1 MDIEV
6 KNFGTIQD
14 AHVHIGGLT
23 VITGENDTG
32 KSTVG
37 KILFS
42 IVKAIARYEYDLEED
57 KDDRLLSI
65 AESLYFSIIRRN
77 INVST
82 HTKIRDLFHPKK
94 LVSQIKMDT
103 HATLAECYSTL
114 SQMLDNDELTDN
126 SFSGASNELEKM
138 RSIIEEPDDKV
149 SAMNRAIS
157 KAFFSEFRGEIVPKG
172 QFEALKPSVVVN
184 DGASPLIKINWV
196 SDTKFKFD
204 FDDELGYSDATYVES
219 PAIMQF
225 HNLTQ
230 MSKTLFE
237 LKSVTG
243 GRATVPLH
251 IKDLSNKLSDSIYN
265 LYAYNDLFHDQAEDI
280 HSQVSARIGHA
291 FNGEISYDN
300 EKFDFLLNREGYV
313 ISSSN
318 IASGVKSLGILDMII
333 KGGHAEDNNLL
344 ILDEPEVNLHPKW
357 QVLYCELI
365 CELVRS
371 GLDIIITTHSP
382 YIIDSLKHFSDKAR
396 VENSFYLA
404 MKNSNDSLTTF
415 IDITDNVSYA
425 IDLLAEPLHDL
436 NKDDF
441 DDF

>member
-1 MDIEV
+1 MDIQV

-14 AHVHIGGLT
+14 ANVHIGGLT

-65 AESLYFSIIRRN
+65 AENLYFTIIRRT
-77 INVST
+77 INLST
-82 HTKIRDLFHPKK
+82 NTHIRDLFHPKK
-94 LVSQIKMDT
+94 FIAQIKIDLNS
-103 HATLAECYSTL
+103 ALDERYNVL
-114 SQMLDNDELTDN
+114 SDMLENKN
-126 SFSGASNELEKM
+126 ISPVMFAGASTELE
-138 RSIIEEPDDKV
+138 RLRAIVEEPDDKL
-149 SAMNRAIS
+149 SAMTRAIS

-172 QFEALKPSVVVN
+172 QIEPLRPAVIVN
-184 DGASPLIKINWV
+184 DGASPLIRIDWV
-196 SDTKFKFD
+196 NDAKFKFD
-204 FDDELGYSDATYVES
+204 FQDELGYSDATYVES

-237 LKSVTG
+237 LKTASA
-243 GRATVPLH
+243 GRGTVPLH

-265 LYAYNDLFHDQAEDI
+265 LYAFNDLFDESYEDV
-280 HSQVSARIGHA
+280 HSKVSGRISAA
-291 FNGEISYDN
+291 FNGEISYDS
-300 EKFDFLLNREGYV
+300 EKLDFLLNRDGYV
-313 ISSSN
+313 VSSSN
-318 IASGVKSLGILDMII
+318 IASGVKSLGILDMLL

-365 CELVRS
+365 CELVRA
-371 GLDIIITTHSP
+371 GVDIIITTHSP
-382 YIIDSLKHFSDKAR
+382 YVIDALKHFSDKMK
-396 VENSFYLA
+396 VENNFYLA
-404 MKNSNDSLTTF
+404 IRYPEETLTSF
-415 IDITDNVSYA
+415 LNITDDVSYA
-425 IDLLAEPLHDL
+425 IDLLAEPLHSL
-436 NKDDF
+436 NKDEF